1 VRRAFIRTLVDLAE
15 DDERILLL
23 TGDLGYTVVEPF
35 ADRFP
40 TRFFNVGV
48 AEQNMLG
55 LATGLAESGFVP
67 FVYSMTTFIVLRAY
81 EFIRNG
87 PLAHGLPVRI
97 VGVGGGFEY
106 ASAGFTHFGV
116 DDVGVMRVQPGLTI
130 IAPADHE
137 QAASALRATW
147 RQEGPIYYRLGK
159 DDASTVPGLNGRFD
173 PQRPQTLATGRELL
187 ILAMGAIARQA
198 EEAVKQLASAGHSVG
213 LIIVDTV
220 NPPPVE
226 QLRHALASVPV
237 AMTVEAHYLTGGLG
251 SLVSEIVAE
260 HGLACRVVRCG
271 VATMPLGRTG
281 SEAYMAAQHG
291 LSTEGLVASA
301 LRALNGPTTFDR
313 AQAGDAGHY
322 DL

>member
-15 DDERILLL
+15 DDNRILLL

-35 ADRFP
+35 AERFP

-55 LATGLAESGFVP
+55 LATGLAESGYVP
-67 FVYSMTTFIVLRAY
+67 FVYSMATFVVLRAY

-87 PLAHGLPVRI
+87 PVAHRLPVRI

-116 DDVGVMRVQPGLTI
+116 DDVAVTRVQPGLTVV
-130 IAPADHE
+130 APADHE

-159 DDASTVPGLNGRFD
+159 DDVRTVPGLNGRFE
-173 PQRPQTLATGRELL
+173 PGRAQVLAQGSDLL
-187 ILAMGAIARQA
+187 VLAMGAIASEA
-198 EEAVKQLASAGHSVG
+198 GEAVKQLGARGISAG
-213 LIIVDTV
+213 LIIVDTM
-220 NPPPVE
+220 NPPPTE
-226 QLRHALASVPV
+226 QLREALAAVPV
-237 AMTVEAHYLTGGLG
+237 AITVEAHYLVGGLG

-260 HGLACRVVRCG
+260 HGLRCRVARCG
-271 VATMPLGRTG
+271 VATLPVGRTG
-281 SEAYMAAQHG
+281 SEAYLTAQHG
-291 LSTEGLVASA
+291 LSADGLVGSA
-301 LRALNGPTTFDR
+301 LRALS
-313 AQAGDAGHY
+313 
-322 DL
+322 